1 MITYMAEV
9 PSGTNIT
16 EWMPGT
22 DAVFFKVAEAGKTAD
37 GLWAATDI
45 PSANDSIYTFTIP
58 ASLKPG
64 QYIVRH
70 EIIALHASVLY
81 SLQLSE
87 RYLTY
92 FLTALILTR
101 AYWK

>member
-1 MITYMAEV
+1 M
-9 PSGTNIT
+9 
-16 EWMPGT
+16 W
-22 DAVFFKVAEAGKTAD
+22 FKIAEAGKSDD
-37 GLWAATDI
+37 GEWASTDVL
-45 PSANDSIYTFTIP
+45 SANDSIYTFTIP

-101 AYWK
+101 ACWN